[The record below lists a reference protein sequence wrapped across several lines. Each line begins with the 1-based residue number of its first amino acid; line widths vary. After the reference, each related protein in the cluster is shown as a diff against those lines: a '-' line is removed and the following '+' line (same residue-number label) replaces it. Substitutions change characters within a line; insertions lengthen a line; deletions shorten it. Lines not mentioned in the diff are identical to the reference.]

1 MGTQVQNTKTLVII
15 IQIKLNNGK
24 GMLDTF

>member
-1 MGTQVQNTKTLVII
+1 MGTQVQDTKTLVII